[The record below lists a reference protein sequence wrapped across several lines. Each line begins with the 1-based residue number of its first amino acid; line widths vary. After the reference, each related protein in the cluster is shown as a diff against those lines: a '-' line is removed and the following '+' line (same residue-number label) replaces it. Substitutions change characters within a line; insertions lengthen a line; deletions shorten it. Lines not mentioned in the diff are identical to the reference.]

1 MKRLLTFITT
11 KDSKMPPLKMC
22 TMMTISISPS
32 KPTLTFSRTTLID
45 IPSVKTQKKPEYHP
59 YVKEAIKM
67 LYATE
72 PDWLTEEQWEHFRGY
87 YEYKSKGEPIET
99 DIVYKPRTS

>member
-1 MKRLLTFITT
+1 
-11 KDSKMPPLKMC
+11 
-22 TMMTISISPS
+22 MTISISPS
-32 KPTLTFSRTTLID
+32 KPTLAFSRTTLID
-45 IPSVKTQKKPEYHP
+45 IPSVKTQKKMEYHP

-72 PDWLTEEQWEHFRGY
+72 PDRLTEEQWEHFRGY
-87 YEYKSKGEPIET
+87 YEYKKSKGEPIET